1 MLEAC
6 LPNSASQAILSK
18 YMQKKMAS
26 VSNFILP
33 NVFVFTFDLRVKL
46 RRHHMLSVSKRI
58 FLQHMDHK
66 IGTLKVGFFPV
77 HIILVII
84 MMCNKGLTQRT

>member
-1 MLEAC
+1 
-6 LPNSASQAILSK
+6 
-18 YMQKKMAS
+18 MAS

>member
-1 MLEAC
+1 
-6 LPNSASQAILSK
+6 
-18 YMQKKMAS
+18 MAS

-33 NVFVFTFDLRVKL
+33 NVFVFTFYLHVKL

-66 IGTLKVGFFPV
+66 IGTLKVDFFPV
-77 HIILVII
+77 LI
-84 MMCNKGLTQRT
+84 MMCNKGLTQRTEGAPTLQIPKKGLVFD